1 MAFLA
6 YYRFLQYYLLA
17 YQPIFAVFNLLPYPS
32 GPLRLVIDPE
42 IVIDQAGATLT
53 QLFSIGEG
61 RKIVYKP
68 SKEQRDNLRR
78 LLKLLEENSNVRYGN
93 LDINEQKKRIDNF
106 KLEFSKIVFGRRT
119 DPFEGINQSIAK
131 SLESPKSYSFINY
144 TKYDSYCEAL
154 IKILKKIDSEGHYT
168 KIAEFSKY
176 MTPSEYLGILQA
188 MRRINKTHLKY
199 LDKNQDT
206 LTQGAVRKY
215 ILIYDDLSGN
225 LEKYVRFLVW
235 IDQLFKCK
243 IPDYAKIKQDSL
255 SNHVQHLRT
264 QRVFKDLLKP
274 FDVTIRNA
282 ISHHSL
288 VIDPISESIKFTDI
302 KKTVTRGYRNFF
314 SETRELAAAW
324 SAISNISFFIFTMY
338 HGLKLADSEFFS

>member
-1 MAFLA
+1 M
-6 YYRFLQYYLLA
+6 LA

-32 GPLRLVIDPE
+32 GPLYVVIDPE
-42 IVIDQAGATLT
+42 IIIEKVEAALT

-68 SKEQRDNLRR
+68 SKKQRDNLRR
-78 LLKLLEENSNVRYGN
+78 LLKLLEENLNVRYRN
-93 LDINEQKKRIDNF
+93 LDITEQKIENF

-119 DPFEGINQSIAK
+119 DPFERFNQSIAK

-154 IKILKKIDSEGHYT
+154 NKILKKVDSEGHYT

-176 MTPSEYLGILQA
+176 MTPSEYLGILQD

-206 LTQGAVRKY
+206 LTEQAVRRH
-215 ILIYDDLSGN
+215 ISIYDDLSGN
-225 LEKYVRFLVW
+225 LEKYVRFFVW
-235 IDQLFKCK
+235 IDQLFEGK
-243 IPDYAKIKQDSL
+243 ILDYAKIKQDSL
-255 SNHVQHLRT
+255 RNHVQHLRT

-274 FDVTIRNA
+274 LDVTIRNA
-282 ISHHSL
+282 ISHRSL
-288 VIDPISESIKFTDI
+288 VIDPISETITFTDI
-302 KKTVTRGYRNFF
+302 KKTVTRCYRDFF
-314 SETRELAAAW
+314 NETRELAAAW
-324 SAISNISFFIFTMY
+324 SAISNFSFLIFITY
-338 HGLKLADSEFFS
+338 HGLKLADNKFFSEFRDKRRPSPSV